1 LRPEYDRSRPAGN
14 GAASKLSNGNRATVG
29 QTADH
34 FMQRMLEDCMA
45 EATRSYWLRRARTFD
60 GVGTPACREI
70 AQACRNRAA
79 LADYEDFREI
89 VAQVVNEVS
98 EDFLALREAS

>member
-1 LRPEYDRSRPAGN
+1 
-14 GAASKLSNGNRATVG
+14 LSGDDKTTVG

-34 FMQRMLEDCMA
+34 FMHRMLEQIMS

-60 GVGTPACREI
+60 EVGTTACREI

-79 LADYEDFREI
+79 VAEFEDFREV

-98 EDFLALREAS
+98 EDFLATTGSTPRREVA